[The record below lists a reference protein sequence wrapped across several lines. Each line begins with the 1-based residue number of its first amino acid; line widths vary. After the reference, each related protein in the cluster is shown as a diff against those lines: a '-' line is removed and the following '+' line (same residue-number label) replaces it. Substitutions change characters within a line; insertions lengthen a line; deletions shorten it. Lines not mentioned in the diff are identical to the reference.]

1 MERAGEVAC
10 LPPEQRC
17 TLLHTELTIHLIR
30 LACRPTVVCPAQ
42 PLLPDLPLQATQL
55 EKAEPSQEPHSLFH
69 LAATLTRVVE
79 ADDLL
84 DQLPDFEAPSQEIA
98 RRKSQQSELE
108 LMCPEQLVLKN
119 AFNLVKKALLPKI
132 KYHWDQ
138 GFKQGANG
146 WEKCPVIKLKIKYG
160 EEDQDLLPPAL
171 RLVELFLARRTDQFA
186 VWRAAPNARQS
197 R

>member
-1 MERAGEVAC
+1 MFSPKSQDGEVERMETAGEVAC
-10 LPPEQRC
+10 LPPAQQC
-17 TLLHTELTIHLIR
+17 TLLHSELTIHLVR
-30 LACRPTVVCPAQ
+30 LACQATIACRAQ
-42 PLLPDLPLQATQL
+42 PLLPELSLSTTNLQT
-55 EKAEPSQEPHSLFH
+55 AEPSQEPHSLLH
-69 LAATLTRVVE
+69 LAPTLTRVLQ
-79 ADDLL
+79 ADLL
-84 DQLPDFEAPSQEIA
+84 DQLPDFEAPTQEIA
-98 RRKSQQSELE
+98 RRRSQQSELE

-171 RLVELFLARRTDQFA
+171 R
-186 VWRAAPNARQS
+186 
-197 R
+197 

>member
-1 MERAGEVAC
+1 M
-10 LPPEQRC
+10 
-17 TLLHTELTIHLIR
+17 
-30 LACRPTVVCPAQ
+30 
-42 PLLPDLPLQATQL
+42 
-55 EKAEPSQEPHSLFH
+55 
-69 LAATLTRVVE
+69 
-79 ADDLL
+79 L
-84 DQLPDFEAPSQEIA
+84 DQLPDFEAPTQEIA
-98 RRKSQQSELE
+98 RRRSQQSELE

-171 RLVELFLARRTDQFA
+171 R
-186 VWRAAPNARQS
+186 
-197 R
+197 